1 MLFFCSFLAFSNR
14 DIGVMNSGA
23 VIHISRYTNLPP
35 PRTLTKKKKIDVVDV
50 VLAME
55 KDIQKYLK
63 KQKNESTSS
72 NEYSSR
78 SIKAEFLP
86 RSYAPGFAQR
96 LHCTHLVERQKI
108 AEERRH
114 HTEFFPRSWKPT
126 GVVVSTLEMIRN
138 EGEYRVSDEQHWK
151 QTLRSRQE
159 STTSSPNARRRLG
172 YYELRNQRH
181 VADCGL
187 MVEQDWVDVPVP
199 HREKEDELEQTKKQ
213 EEEEEEEERRRKKKE
228 KEEER
233 ERKRG
238 EEQKKEMQ
246 EAREQHTGATHE
258 LGLLEHESELE
269 KHHRKRKEKQVSVV
283 KIIQSWSTEMD
294 SKLAELVRIHGKKWG
309 TIRNELA
316 LCTAAWDQRDNKN
329 TKHVIKNSG
338 STHQEKETYYRIQSR
353 KHMITGPQC
362 RKRFIHLQ
370 EIKHQHLLDRENQ
383 ASTNKTSSSE
393 LVEYHNGTRIRTSN
407 MSDAEQNALLSESS
421 DGALPTSQNHSKKSV
436 RETVS
441 SMTMAERRAFLEARR
456 SRLRCRIDMVQHV
469 EQVEWLVEE
478 TNRLEDFDLK
488 LETLE
493 KTDHNLNHRESLIMT
508 QLIRITRQIG
518 LPIETV
524 EEMKELV
531 HMIVIDIHALP
542 IHPFDAFTD
551 IILSL
556 WRGWHHVTAKER
568 EQKAKKHLKM
578 VLKNKMRRNVL
589 MKMEDNG
596 IELDTKVSFV
606 EEDIEDKKE
615 FHFFTK
621 KMSEDCVH
629 RVHEWVDSAH
639 SLFWAFTHHQDT
651 FTKRQVRECHQ
662 VAVNHELKLL
672 KGRRRVEK
680 NFNVF
685 WHTVFENQKD
695 GCTKHNHGIDF
706 HLFLEHL
713 HVFEVMHQAFSHE
726 AVFQ

>member
-1 MLFFCSFLAFSNR
+1 
-14 DIGVMNSGA
+14 MNSGA
-23 VIHISRYTNLPP
+23 VIHISRYNLPT
-35 PRTLTKKKKIDVVDV
+35 PRTLTTKKKIDVDDV
-50 VLAME
+50 VLAAME

-63 KQKNESTSS
+63 KQQNESTSS
-72 NEYSSR
+72 NEHSSR
-78 SIKAEFLP
+78 SIKAEFLPIKAEFLP

-96 LHCTHLVERQKI
+96 LHCSHLVERQKI

-114 HTEFFPRSWKPT
+114 RTEFFPRSWKPT

-138 EGEYRVSDEQHWK
+138 EGEYRVNNEQHWK
-151 QTLRSRQE
+151 QRLRSRQQ
-159 STTSSPNARRRLG
+159 SMTSSPNARRRLG

-181 VADCGL
+181 VSNCGL
-187 MVEQDWVDVPVP
+187 MVEQDCVDVPVS
-199 HREKEDELEQTKKQ
+199 HRAKKGEDEQLEQKKRQ
-213 EEEEEEEERRRKKKE
+213 EEEEEEERRRKK
-228 KEEER
+228 EEEEEEEQKR
-233 ERKRG
+233 E

-269 KHHRKRKEKQVSVV
+269 KHHRKRKEQQVSVV

-294 SKLAELVRIHGKKWG
+294 SKLVELVRIHGKKWG

-329 TKHVIKNSG
+329 TKHVVENSG
-338 STHQEKETYYRIQSR
+338 STHQETETYYRIQIR

-370 EIKHQHLLDRENQ
+370 EIKHQHLLHRENH

-393 LVEYHNGTRIRTSN
+393 LVEYRDGTRVRTSN
-407 MSDAEQNALLSESS
+407 MSDAEQNALLNKSS
-421 DGALPTSQNHSKKSV
+421 DGVLPTSQNHRKKSV

-441 SMTMAERRAFLEARR
+441 SMTMAERMAFLEARR

-478 TNRLEDFDLK
+478 TNRIEDFDLK

-493 KTDHNLNHRESLIMT
+493 KTDHDLYHRESLIMT
-508 QLIRITRQIG
+508 QLIRISRQIG

-568 EQKAKKHLKM
+568 EKKAKRHLKM

-685 WHTVFENQKD
+685 WQTVFENQKD